1 MALFVKHCIDFK
13 FHELMILFSRQ
24 DSQVAGAASRSHRL
38 RHRHTTMENDKQHWW
53 PTSGFQRGCVCVC
66 GGGDAFSAQSSG
78 CVPTVWNADKRAAEL
93 LSSLAL
99 ARVQVES
106 LEVQAGWGAS
116 RGPAKKKSTVDVR
129 LRMITVSHLDT
140 VSTTDP
146 LCPITLM
153 LGFAIDS
160 WLTLSNAAAALF
172 HTFTRRPCLRS

>member
-1 MALFVKHCIDFK
+1 
-13 FHELMILFSRQ
+13 MILFSRQ

-38 RHRHTTMENDKQHWW
+38 RRRHTTMENDKQHWW
-53 PTSGFQRGCVCVC
+53 PTSGFQRGC
-66 GGGDAFSAQSSG
+66 GRGAFSAQSSG
-78 CVPTVWNADKRAAEL
+78 RVPLVWNADKRAAEL

-99 ARVQVES
+99 AWVQVES
-106 LEVQAGWGAS
+106 LEVQAVWGAS

-129 LRMITVSHLDT
+129 RELRMTTVSHLDT

-153 LGFAIDS
+153 LGFAVDS

-172 HTFTRRPCLRS
+172 HTFTCRPCLRS